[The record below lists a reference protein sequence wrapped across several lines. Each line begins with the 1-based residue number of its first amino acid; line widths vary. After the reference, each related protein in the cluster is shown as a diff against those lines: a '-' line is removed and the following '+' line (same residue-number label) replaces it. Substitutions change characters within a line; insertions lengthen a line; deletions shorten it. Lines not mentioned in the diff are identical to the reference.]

1 MQRWICRTC
10 AVQYAASEHPPPC
23 CRICEDERQY
33 VGWDG
38 QQWTTIA
45 GLREAG
51 FRCELRELE
60 PDLVGVGVVPELGI
74 GQRALL
80 VRTPAGNLLWDCV
93 GFLDD
98 AAVARVNELGGV
110 AALSA
115 SHPHFYGAISEWSA
129 AFGGAPI
136 WLPSADRQWVTC
148 PDPAL
153 AFYQGRH
160 QPLPGVTLVQCGG
173 HFPGSAVLHW
183 PAGAGGLGALL
194 TGDTV
199 AVVSDRRYVSFMHSY
214 PNLVP
219 LPAGE
224 VRRVVAALDGLQY
237 DRIYGGWWGRDV
249 AHGGRE
255 AVARSAERYLAR
267 LEA

>member
-10 AVQYAASEHPPPC
+10 AVQSAASDRPPAA

-38 QQWTTIA
+38 QQWTTLA
-45 GLREAG
+45 ELRREG
-51 FRCELRELE
+51 YRCELRDLE
-60 PDLVGVGVVPELGI
+60 PDLVGVGVAPQLGI

-93 GFLDD
+93 GYLDD
-98 AAVARVNELGGV
+98 DAVAHIAELGGI

-115 SHPHFYGAISEWSA
+115 SHPHFYGAIGEWSR

-136 WLPSADRQWVTC
+136 WLPSADREWVDDA
-148 PDPAL
+148 DPAVV
-153 AFYQGRH
+153 FYGDRH
-160 QPLPGVTLVQCGG
+160 QPLPGVTLVRCGG

-183 PAGAGGLGALL
+183 AAGAGGRGALL

-199 AVVSDRRYVSFMHSY
+199 TVVADRRYVSFMYSY

-224 VRRVVAALDGLQY
+224 LRGVLAALDGLAY
-237 DRIYGGWWGRDV
+237 DRIYGGWWDRVV
-249 AHGGRE
+249 AHGGPE
-255 AVARSAERYLAR
+255 AVARSAARYLDR
-267 LEA
+267 LGG